1 MYNAK
6 KASTEDGT
14 RDDHWVVSTISFS
27 MIIHL
32 VIYKLLLEARHF
44 NMISCAIGIVCLL
57 IYWSFLLLVQISD
70 IGNLVQP
77 QIVGVIR
84 EMFQSSEF
92 WLVLIGGPA
101 ICLIPDVFI

>member
-1 MYNAK
+1 MQGLWHGAVCFFVPMYNAK
-6 KASTEDGT
+6 RASTEDGT
-14 RDDHWVVSTISFS
+14 RNDHWVVSTISFS

-44 NMISCAIGIVCLL
+44 NMISFAIGIVCLL

-84 EMFQSSEF
+84 
-92 WLVLIGGPA
+92 
-101 ICLIPDVFI
+101 